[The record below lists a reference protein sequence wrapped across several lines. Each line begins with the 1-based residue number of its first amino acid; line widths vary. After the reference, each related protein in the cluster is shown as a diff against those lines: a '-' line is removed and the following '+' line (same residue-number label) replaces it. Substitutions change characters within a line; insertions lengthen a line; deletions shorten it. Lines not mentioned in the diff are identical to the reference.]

1 MAFADATAPG
11 IERQRSP
18 IGLTLNLSSNNPF
31 RNRATSPSPLNSP
44 FSESPSKQLRPM
56 SRNPFL
62 DSSDYNSAP
71 NRADAV
77 TNGRSNAHAIPDDI
91 FGELSLLD
99 KPATDQAP
107 QGARSHPRPLPPQ
120 TYRPGGPDLRQ
131 APLHPSRGPGSPS
144 KRDLRPPP
152 PLQRRASESSVMESD
167 RRPRIERDRADRPS
181 RTASEERRRRERRKE
196 REERHRREK
205 EKIRAGDKKTRKPQG
220 LDLID
225 KLDVT
230 GIYGQGLF
238 HHDGPFDACNPHRN
252 AKKDR
257 KAPMQAFP
265 ADSANMQLGGAGPL
279 RSRLDLDKFHGR
291 GVEGFTEF
299 ATTRKVAPAAT
310 IIDPKGAEYVHGPES
325 NGLGTSTFL
334 DGAPASKSAL
344 QRRDSEDPEVS
355 GFGTSGGLSRKKSL
369 AQRFRGM
376 SNSRRPAPGD
386 IRSPEGRYG
395 AGSNDLES
403 PAASIPAKA
412 ISAGGPPRA
421 RYNKENEVNPFE
433 NDYEA
438 AFEKKGTQIRVA
450 EQERPLAS
458 RPRAPSSPKQHL
470 GLSRSLTS
478 DHGAPLRSRGSSG
491 EEERPSG
498 GFLNRMRSLKGG
510 PRRQRTEA

>member
-1 MAFADATAPG
+1 M
-11 IERQRSP
+11 Q
-18 IGLTLNLSSNNPF
+18 
-31 RNRATSPSPLNSP
+31 
-44 FSESPSKQLRPM
+44 
-56 SRNPFL
+56 
-62 DSSDYNSAP
+62 
-71 NRADAV
+71 
-77 TNGRSNAHAIPDDI
+77 
-91 FGELSLLD
+91 
-99 KPATDQAP
+99 
-107 QGARSHPRPLPPQ
+107 
-120 TYRPGGPDLRQ
+120 
-131 APLHPSRGPGSPS
+131 
-144 KRDLRPPP
+144 
-152 PLQRRASESSVMESD
+152 LQRRASESSVMEKD
-167 RRPRIERDRADRPS
+167 RRPRVDRDRADRS
-181 RTASEERRRRERRKE
+181 ERTESEERRRRERRKE

-205 EKIRAGDKKTRKPQG
+205 EKTRTGDKKTRKPQG

-291 GVEGFTEF
+291 GEEGFTEF
-299 ATTRKVAPAAT
+299 ATTRKAAPAAT

-344 QRRDSEDPEVS
+344 QRRDSEDPELN

-369 AQRFRGM
+369 AHRFRGM

-386 IRSPEGRYG
+386 IRSPDARYG
-395 AGSNDLES
+395 SGSNDLES
-403 PAASIPAKA
+403 PAPSYPIKA

-421 RYNKENEVNPFE
+421 RYNKENEINPFE

-438 AFEKKGTQIRVA
+438 AFEKKGTQIRIA
-450 EQERPLAS
+450 EQEGPSAG

-478 DHGAPLRSRGSSG
+478 DNGAALKGRSSSG

-510 PRRQRTEA
+510 PRRQRNEA